1 MVQTGHAAAAVMAA
15 AAATSDG
22 ERLPPAPLPLVMAF
36 WGRKKKVFPLTF
48 RAVAKCR
55 GVIWRRDGFSFSLS
69 FLSLLCFPISLLL
82 QIIFPKKCLVVQK
95 NLILRPV
102 ELKLRVL

>member
-69 FLSLLCFPISLLL
+69 FLSVFPFHYCYKLYF
-82 QIIFPKKCLVVQK
+82 QKCLVVQK
-95 NLILRPV
+95 KLILRPV